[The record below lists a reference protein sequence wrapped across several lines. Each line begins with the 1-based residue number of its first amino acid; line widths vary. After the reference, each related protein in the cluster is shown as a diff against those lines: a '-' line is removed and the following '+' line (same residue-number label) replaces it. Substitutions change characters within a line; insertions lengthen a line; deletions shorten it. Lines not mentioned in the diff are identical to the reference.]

1 MPHAFSVRLAQA
13 LPEKKLQRIAGALAV
28 LCLMAIA
35 LLQGPPHFTK
45 ASSPPRGIGD
55 PGVALQVARNA
66 AEVGDVLGDAPS
78 RDREVMRQKQ
88 YIDFGFIAVYAM
100 LLITLALLLAQDSYG
115 RNAAG
120 IAVIIC
126 AGATAAFHALGNLAI
141 LQILD
146 VPLRQTTPAM
156 LAVIRGASTAKWVLT
171 AVTLALLAGL
181 FLAYRPARGQRWVLK
196 LIGAL
201 LAASAAADLYG
212 LHDNRLLAWGGYPA
226 AAALV
231 GMAALWF
238 RVR

>member
-13 LPEKKLQRIAGALAV
+13 LPENKLQRIAGALAV
-28 LCLMAIA
+28 LCLMAIG
-35 LLQGPPHFTK
+35 LLQGPPHFTN
-45 ASSPPRGIGD
+45 ASRPPRGIAD

-66 AEVGDVLGDAPS
+66 AEVDDILGDAPS
-78 RDREVMRQKQ
+78 PDREVMRQKQ

-100 LLITLALLLAQDSYG
+100 LLITLALLLARESYG
-115 RNAAG
+115 RHAAG
-120 IAVIIC
+120 VAVIIC
-126 AGATAAFHALGNLAI
+126 AGATAAFNALENLTI

-156 LAVIRGASTAKWVLT
+156 IDAIRGASTARWALM

-181 FLAYRPARGQRWVLK
+181 FLAYRPTRGALWALK

-201 LAASAAADLYG
+201 LAVSAAADLYG
-212 LHDNRLLAWGGYPA
+212 LRDNRLLVWGGYPA
-226 AAALV
+226 AAALA
-231 GMAALWF
+231 GIAALWF